1 VNPRD
6 ILKIIRR
13 EPNISILKATGSS
26 IGDHIMSKLR
36 YKKPDNSAAI
46 KALGLT
52 ALLGAGKNAVV
63 TKALRSAANPN
74 GVLVQ
79 GHEKLPDI
87 INSGL
92 KSMGRLALH
101 EDPYTA
107 YGGMAALGASSG
119 VASALLLKPL
129 INKARQNMSKV
140 SSIAGPISEYY
151 SRSIPEEFVKQA
163 FMGQLMAKMPY
174 SRGANIAKG
183 VALGGAGIGAGALA
197 YRNRIMNNISKFKD
211 DYDDYLNKGNK
222 VMGDDGKLVD
232 ASTQRGIS
240 LGGIFSPKSNID
252 YNTARRGNIDAT
264 TTIRAEE
271 IAKKEEELKALKNN
285 YSYARKGLNP
295 DGSPMV
301 FSDHVTKAP
310 VRQSIPEDTGITEDI
325 NYTDGGFFS
334 SEPSNFSME

>member
-1 VNPRD
+1 MNPRD

-52 ALLGAGKNAVV
+52 ALLGAGKNAVI

-87 INSGL
+87 INSSL

-107 YGGMAALGASSG
+107 YGGMAALGAGSG

-174 SRGANIAKG
+174 SRSANIAKG

-240 LGGIFSPKSNID
+240 PGGIFSPKSNTD
-252 YNTARRGNIDAT
+252 FNTQRASNIRMHSHVLSKD
-264 TTIRAEE
+264 IEEKERA
-271 IAKKEEELKALKNN
+271 LSALKNK
-285 YSYARKGLNP
+285 YQAASKGMDVNGNP
-295 DGSPMV
+295 
-301 FSDHVTKAP
+301 
-310 VRQSIPEDTGITEDI
+310 I
-325 NYTDGGFFS
+325 NYDEAAVQQAYEATSPTS
-334 SEPSNFSME
+334 SYVLPTTSGYLENY

>member
-1 VNPRD
+1 MNPRD
-6 ILKIIRR
+6 ILKVIRR
-13 EPNISILKATGSS
+13 EPNVSILKATGSS

-87 INSGL
+87 INSSL

-107 YGGMAALGASSG
+107 YGGMAALGAGSG

-174 SRGANIAKG
+174 SRSANIAKG

-211 DYDDYLNKGNK
+211 DYSKSFSDSIGDTKGN
-222 VMGDDGKLVD
+222 MDFN
-232 ASTQRGIS
+232 TQRA
-240 LGGIFSPKSNID
+240 SNIRMHSHVLAKD
-252 YNTARRGNIDAT
+252 IEEKERALSALRNKYQAASKGIDVNGN
-264 TTIRAEE
+264 
-271 IAKKEEELKALKNN
+271 
-285 YSYARKGLNP
+285 P
-295 DGSPMV
+295 
-301 FSDHVTKAP
+301 
-310 VRQSIPEDTGITEDI
+310 I
-325 NYTDGGFFS
+325 NYDEAALQQAYEATSPTS
-334 SEPSNFSME
+334 SYGLPATNGYLENY